1 LILLFF
7 LLKLQFLVLITG
19 PSEQGIGAQTA
30 IHLAAG
36 KPKLILLAGR
46 DLAKIQPVIDQI
58 AKSHPD
64 VATELI
70 SLNLASLASIRQ
82 TAEKINSQIESLDI
96 LINNAG
102 GKLSNYFRMISNKEL
117 SCSYS
122 HGHQRLYN
130 NY

>member
-46 DLAKIQPVIDQI
+46 DLAKIQPVIYQI

-64 VATELI
+64 VVTELI